1 MKSKKNAL
9 IATLLSVA
17 SVSCVISAF
26 AVNAASKANKT
37 IQLTALYNGETVD
50 IVGDAVEE
58 YLSAEGDEAQ
68 IDALLKNQRSD
79 DWVKEVTLSWKQN
92 GSSFYTVYLSENQT
106 FEYAT
111 VEKVFGYTPML
122 DLYNLLPGTTYYW
135 KVKGTYSGDESAV
148 GTFTTEESKVRTIYV
163 DGVSNARD
171 LGGYETTT
179 GKVNYGLLYRGGKLN
194 GTTSGEAI
202 TEEGKSEMLDSLK
215 IKTEIDL
222 RSTGDDG
229 GQTENAIGGGVN
241 YIKIPLGQYANI
253 LDYETWSSLD
263 KSEKSGNFDANNKNA
278 IKQIFEL
285 LADKNN
291 YPIYF
296 HCNAGADRTGTL
308 ALLINGLLGVD
319 EQSLIKD
326 YELTTISRYGK
337 RLRSSLTEDNKAF
350 TETGV
355 MQNDGGNY
363 VAMGLFIDSLKS
375 AYTDGGDINEAIYN
389 YLIEYIGLSND
400 TLDKI
405 KSIML
410 SQSEGDE
417 IDKKVASV
425 QEILL
430 TDSTK
435 SINIAESGVSFA
447 KVDSVKIGS
456 MDLGNN
462 LADLDFSSVSEKLFG
477 EKEIIVKGNG
487 ADGKNYRIEVPVL
500 IITKNIDSAEAL
512 REIVEYSESNLGK
525 YGYYRLTQDITYTYS
540 ASYGENITQDLGVY
554 GFKGVVDGKDSSG
567 NVHTIKYDSVS
578 WSNGIFG
585 MIGVGGTIKNVKF
598 SGKYSGN
605 QAPFIAATI
614 VGATF
619 ENVQFDIS
627 GGREQ
632 IAGMNGMITK
642 CMACGS
648 TFKNVT
654 INAEGVII
662 DSLFGGSQY
671 AGYKTEKPCYFDNFV
686 INADEILE
694 LAHEKSADDDL
705 KSISIYSVG
714 GIKGNLN
721 KKSGETSVVHLSNKY
736 GYLTI
741 DDEFDASEI
750 VSVTFDGKVITDF
763 VRVNGMIKFA
773 LNDLFTEGNFGIKEV
788 EVNLVTE
795 SGINV
800 RLKHNV
806 DVRSELVVVDFS
818 TVQNIVLSNEKIA
831 LSLNDTEGDYSACTN
846 VNSIMYGS
854 YNFGTDLS
862 ALDVS
867 AIAEIYE
874 LHGENK
880 TLEVFASN
888 GAKNV
893 LIRIPVTIITKEIK
907 TFDELMQSVTARNNE
922 VEKSGAYYTL
932 GNDIDAEGKTI
943 YTFLGEN
950 GSTITPEYCDLGKG
964 FAGTLNGKGYKV
976 YNLNLDSSGIFR
988 GMKDATVKNISFEI
1002 ANYSEKTQGATL
1014 FASNV
1019 QDCLFEKVT
1028 VTVTKAI
1035 NMETNNNTGLLVV
1048 QQTKGTTFQSVNII
1062 ADDSTLTT
1070 LVGSGYW
1077 SGTAGNN
1084 KYENCAV
1091 SCLKLN
1097 YVGYTIATIDG
1108 MDVNTTK
1115 TITLTN
1121 NQDILLTNETY
1132 AISLGSEGTGLTIN
1146 SITCN
1151 GVDLGTNLSNLDM
1164 SAIKNDMTKH
1174 GITNVIV
1181 KGEKDGNKVTVIAP
1195 VTIITKSL
1203 TSGAEFKEATYCANS
1218 SEGEKNKGAYYILV
1232 HNLNVSDTSFT
1243 ASDDDWIDLGKAGFA
1258 GTIDG
1263 RGKKLVGVNLTY
1275 SLGIFKS
1282 LKNATIKNLEI
1293 EIASLNVGSAFASVF
1308 ACYADSTVF
1317 EDITITLTT
1326 PIVTTNCGLLGGGN
1340 QSMNCTFK
1348 NITVN
1353 AQGSDIHY
1361 LFSNGNYIKDSK
1373 NNISRV
1379 TVNAKSVQYMY
1390 ATTDLETSGFDVTVN
1405 LDENQ

>member
-58 YLSAEGDEAQ
+58 YLSAEGDKAQ

-92 GSSFYTVYLSENQT
+92 GSAFYTVYLSENQT
-106 FEYAT
+106 FEDAT

-285 LADKNN
+285 LADQNN

-540 ASYGENITQDLGVY
+540 ASYGANITQDLGVY

-686 INADEILE
+686 INADEVLE
-694 LAHEKSADDDL
+694 LAHEKSTDADL
-705 KSISIYSVG
+705 KSNSIYSVD
-714 GIKGNLN
+714 GIKGNLS
-721 KKSGETSVVHLSNKY
+721 KTSDETSVVHLSNKY

-741 DDEFDASEI
+741 DDEFADAEI

-773 LNDLFTEGNFGIKEV
+773 LSDLFTEGNFGIKEV

-818 TVQNIVLSNEKIA
+818 TVQTVVLSNDKIA
-831 LSLNDTEGDYSACTN
+831 LSLNDTEGDYSAYTN

-862 ALDVS
+862 DLDVS
-867 AIAEIYE
+867 AIAKIYE

-888 GAKNV
+888 GTKNV

-932 GNDIDAEGKTI
+932 GNDIDAEEKTI

-988 GMKDATVKNISFEI
+988 GMKNATVKNISFEI

-1035 NMETNNNTGLLVV
+1035 NMETNNNTGLLVA
-1048 QQTKGTTFQSVNII
+1048 QQTKGTTFKSVNII

-1097 YVGYTIATIDG
+1097 YVGNTVAKIDG
-1108 MDVNTTK
+1108 MDVKTTK

-1164 SAIKNDMTKH
+1164 SAIKSNTTKH

-1195 VTIITKSL
+1195 VTIITKYL
-1203 TSGAEFKEATYCANS
+1203 TSGAEFKEATYCNS
-1218 SEGEKNKGAYYILV
+1218 GDGEKNKGAYYVIPW
-1232 HNLNVSDTSFT
+1232 NLNVVGTGFT
-1243 ASDDDWIDLGKAGFA
+1243 DGGWINVGDAGFA

-1263 RGKKLVGVNLTY
+1263 RGNKIVNVSLTN
-1275 SLGIFKS
+1275 SSGIFNA
-1282 LKNATIKNLEI
+1282 LKGATIKNLEI
-1293 EIASLNVGSAFASVF
+1293 EVKNLNVQDGNASVF
-1308 ACYADSTVF
+1308 GYCAENTIF
-1317 EDITITLTT
+1317 EDVTITFTDT
-1326 PIVTTNCGLLGGGN
+1326 FTNAKCGLIGGGN
-1340 QSMNCTFK
+1340 QSRNCTFK
-1348 NITVN
+1348 NVTVN
-1353 AQGSDIHY
+1353 AQGSDIY
-1361 LFSNGNYIKDSK
+1361 RLFSGGDIVKDSK